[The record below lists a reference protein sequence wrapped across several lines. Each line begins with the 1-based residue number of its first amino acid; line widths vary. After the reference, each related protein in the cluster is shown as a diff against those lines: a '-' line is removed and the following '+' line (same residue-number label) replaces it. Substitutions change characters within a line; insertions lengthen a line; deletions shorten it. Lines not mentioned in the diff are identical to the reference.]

1 MPKHG
6 VWGRTNFINH
16 VRKHID
22 YTVIYRP
29 TDQASMVVY
38 HMFFLM
44 HIRGPRNMYNKDFNW
59 AERKT
64 KAGKPYI
71 KNIGLR

>member
-6 VWGRTNFINH
+6 VWGRMNFINH
-16 VRKHID
+16 VRKNID
-22 YTVIYRP
+22 FTVIYMP
-29 TDQASMVVY
+29 TNAAHVVAY
-38 HMFFLM
+38 DMYLLM
-44 HIRGPRNMYNKDFNW
+44 HIRGPRNMYEKDFNW